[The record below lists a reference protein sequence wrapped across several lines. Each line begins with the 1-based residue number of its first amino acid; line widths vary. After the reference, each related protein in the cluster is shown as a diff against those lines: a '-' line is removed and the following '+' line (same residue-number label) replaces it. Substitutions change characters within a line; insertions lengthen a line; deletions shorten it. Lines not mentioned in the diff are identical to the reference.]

1 MNNWTVL
8 NGNNHNRD
16 SRWNLWRNEKRKY
29 WLGAIYKKDNYNSI
43 KKIKKLNELLK
54 NSEVSDEDVLN
65 IGRKIKREIAKRH
78 GLWKL

>member
-1 MNNWTVL
+1 MATITIEIP
-8 NGNNHNRD
+8 D
-16 SRWNLWRNEKRKY
+16 E
-29 WLGAIYKKDNYNSI
+29 IYEEMKKENIDWEQFI
-43 KKIKKLNELLK
+43 KLKKLNELLK